1 MRVIAREREG
11 ERERKK
17 CDAKERK
24 RMWQDVTERETLS
37 SWYQEDKSQEK
48 ERLLGCKFPHLSER
62 LCTCVYLLAWLKG

>member
-1 MRVIAREREG
+1 MRVIAK

-48 ERLLGCKFPHLSER
+48 ERLL
-62 LCTCVYLLAWLKG
+62 